1 MLSELLCLCLLVFLD
16 SCVGAVIEY
25 YSDEECTA
33 LVDTAAIDTDLDL
46 TCQETQLNIVSNP
59 AIGGKVYAQLHCTNA
74 AAPPRNSDL
83 GGGVLE

>member
-1 MLSELLCLCLLVFLD
+1 M
-16 SCVGAVIEY
+16 GAIIEY

-33 LVDTAAIDTDLDL
+33 LIDTAAIDTDLDL

-59 AIGGKVYAQLHCTNA
+59 AVGGKVYAQLHCTSA
-74 AAPPRNSDL
+74 ATPPRNGDL